1 MDLLDG
7 LHSHHSYER
16 LTDPSD
22 LLEDDGS
29 MDAWYARIRNP
40 RHFQKGIRVK
50 TSPKRLE
57 DPIETG
63 VCTADAFN
71 DGGDW
76 KVPVRWDHHTAP
88 INPST
93 GSRYRGD
100 LDIVARLNP
109 GGYSSGGYSSGGYI
123 AEAVSPRPIDLRSLY
138 PLETY

>member
-7 LHSHHSYER
+7 LHGHHRYER

-40 RHFQKGIRVK
+40 KHFQKGTRVK
-50 TSPKRLE
+50 SSPKRVE

-71 DGGDW
+71 EGGDW

-100 LDIVARLNP
+100 LGLSAIDYAR
-109 GGYSSGGYSSGGYI
+109 GGFI
-123 AEAVSPRPIDLRSLY
+123 AESVSPRPIDLRSLY